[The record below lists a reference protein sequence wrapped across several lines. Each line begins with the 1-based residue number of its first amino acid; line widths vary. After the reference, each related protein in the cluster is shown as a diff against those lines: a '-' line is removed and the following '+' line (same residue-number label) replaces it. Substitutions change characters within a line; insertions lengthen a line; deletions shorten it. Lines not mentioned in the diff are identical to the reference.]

1 MKLHAILKNERG
13 GAKSSSD
20 DIRLRIELRYK
31 NEIVGE
37 IGLYS
42 VFDENKDLGYRL
54 LLDKDIIKE
63 KVKR

>member
-37 IGLYS
+37 VSLYS
-42 VFDENKDLGYRL
+42 VSDGNEDLGYRL
-54 LLDKDIIKE
+54 LLNRDIIKE